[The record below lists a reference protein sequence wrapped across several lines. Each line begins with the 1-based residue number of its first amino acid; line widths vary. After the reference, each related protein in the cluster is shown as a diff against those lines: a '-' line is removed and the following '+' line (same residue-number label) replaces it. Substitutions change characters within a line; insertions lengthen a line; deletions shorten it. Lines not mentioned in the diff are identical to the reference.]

1 MLIPQPTSYV
11 SHPGAWTLT
20 AGTAVEAP
28 AEIAALLRELLT
40 PATGL
45 PLPDGP
51 GGLVFTVDPAADL
64 GAEGYT
70 LTVDGSGARATAATL
85 AGLRWAVQTLR
96 QLLPVAA
103 YAAQPG
109 PGTAWTLPYAEITD
123 RPRYP
128 WRGIMIDVARWHQP
142 LPWLHTVVD
151 LLAIHR
157 MNTLHLHLTD
167 DQGWRFESHRH
178 PRLTSVGAWR
188 SASPAGHERD
198 KQTDGAPHGGFYT
211 QDELRG
217 LVAYAARRGVTV
229 VPEIDLPGHTVA
241 VVAAYPE
248 LGNFPE
254 ARHETATRW
263 GIHDRVLNCDDAT
276 VQVMRDVLDELV
288 AVFPGELIHLGGDEV
303 PPKEWVEG
311 ESGRA
316 RMAELGLTD
325 PEDLLGW
332 WINQLADHL
341 RGHGRRV
348 VVWDELVGR
357 GVPADALIMAW
368 RGVDRV
374 TAALHDGHDVIAT
387 PSSHV
392 YLDYN
397 ESMAEGEP
405 PSIGS
410 GPTPLSTVYGYDPE
424 PADDPR
430 NGHRVLGVQG
440 NLWTEYLPNPTRAE
454 YNLLP
459 RLCAVAEVGWG
470 TAGELAEFRQ
480 RLAGALARFDAMGVT
495 YRPLD

>member
-1 MLIPQPTSYV
+1 MLIPQPTSYA
-11 SHPGAWTLT
+11 SRPGGWTLT
-20 AGTAVEAP
+20 ADTAVDAP

-51 GGLVFTVDPAADL
+51 GELRFTLGGAAHL
-64 GAEGYT
+64 GDEGYT
-70 LTVDGSGARATAATL
+70 LIVDETGVHATAASL
-85 AGLRWAVQTLR
+85 AGLRWAVQALR

-103 YAAQPG
+103 YATEPV
-109 PGTAWTLPYAEITD
+109 PGTAWTLPYVEITD

-128 WRGIMIDVARWHQP
+128 WRGIMIDVGRWYKP
-142 LPWLHTVVD
+142 MSWLYTVVD
-151 LLAIHR
+151 LIAMHR
-157 MNTLHLHLTD
+157 MNTLHLHLTE
-167 DQGWRFESHRH
+167 DQGWRFEVRRH

-188 SASPAGHERD
+188 ADSPVGHEHDGLRD
-198 KQTDGAPHGGFYT
+198 DVPHGGFYT
-211 QDELRG
+211 QDELRD

-241 VVAAYPE
+241 AVAAYPE

-254 ARHETATRW
+254 VQHEVATRW

-276 VQVMRDVLDELV
+276 VQVMREVLDELV
-288 AVFPGELIHLGGDEV
+288 DVFPGELIHLGGDEV
-303 PPKEWVEG
+303 PPREWLEG
-311 ESGRA
+311 ASGRA

-357 GVPADALIMAW
+357 GVPKDALIMAW
-368 RGVDRV
+368 RAQDRV
-374 TAALHDGHDVIAT
+374 VAALRDGHDVVAT
-387 PSSHV
+387 PQSHV

-405 PSIGS
+405 LSIGF

-424 PADDPR
+424 PTDAPD
-430 NGHRVLGVQG
+430 NGHRVVGVQG
-440 NLWTEYLPNPTRAE
+440 NLWAEYLPTPARAE

-459 RLCAVAEVGWG
+459 RLCAVAEAGWG
-470 TAGELAEFRQ
+470 TRGDEAEFRR
-480 RLAGALARFDAMGVT
+480 RLAAQLPRFDAMGVT